1 LREIAVKIE
10 RLRELTREELLQKS
24 RDVRQELFNLRLR
37 RSLQPPDNPLLLRTL
52 KRQLARIK
60 TVLHEDES
68 GIRALGTGKKIL
80 E

>member
-1 LREIAVKIE
+1 VKIE

-60 TVLHEDES
+60 TILHEDES

>member
-1 LREIAVKIE
+1 MKIE
-10 RLRELTREELLQKS
+10 RLRELTREELFQK
-24 RDVRQELFNLRLR
+24 RLDVQEELYNLRLR

-52 KRQLARIK
+52 KREMARIN
-60 TVLHEDES
+60 TVLHEDDT

>member
-1 LREIAVKIE
+1 VKIE
-10 RLRELTREELLQKS
+10 RLRELTREELLLRD

-60 TVLHEDES
+60 TVLHEDDS

>member
-1 LREIAVKIE
+1 MKIE
-10 RLRELTREELLQKS
+10 RLRELTREELEQK
-24 RDVRQELFNLRLR
+24 RQDVRQELFNLRVR
-37 RSLQPPDNPLLLRTL
+37 RSLQPPDNPLLFRTL
-52 KRQLARIK
+52 RRELARIK